1 MTRLLPHPDRAR
13 RAQALH
19 AHHAGASMSASIS
32 RAAATCQGAP
42 PRMLGMGGETW
53 RNASCLSAP
62 LAAARGRP
70 K

>member
-1 MTRLLPHPDRAR
+1 MTARPLPDQLG

-19 AHHAGASMSASIS
+19 AHHIGALASASIS

-42 PRMLGMGGETW
+42 PRMLGVGGETW